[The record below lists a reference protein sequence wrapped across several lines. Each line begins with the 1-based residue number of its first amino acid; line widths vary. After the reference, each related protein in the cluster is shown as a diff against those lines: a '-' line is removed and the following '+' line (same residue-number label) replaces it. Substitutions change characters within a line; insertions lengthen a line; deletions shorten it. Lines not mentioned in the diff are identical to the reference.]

1 MRPLTEEEKSA
12 LYTGLSVRKNVIE
25 TGDYRMDAATA
36 KKMGKDKELQ
46 ALSVD
51 QMKLVILSYE
61 LMSALLEGRIF
72 IKEPTNEISGIQA

>member
-36 KKMGKDKELQ
+36 KKIGKDKELQ

-51 QMKLVILSYE
+51 QMKLVILSYK